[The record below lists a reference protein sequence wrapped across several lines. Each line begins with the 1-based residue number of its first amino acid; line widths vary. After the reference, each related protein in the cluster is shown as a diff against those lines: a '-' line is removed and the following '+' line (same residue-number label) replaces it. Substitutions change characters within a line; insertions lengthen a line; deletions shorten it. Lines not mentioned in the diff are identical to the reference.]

1 MNKVVTRIYPES
13 VIKKYQSKIN
23 TLGSSTIIDVYTFL
37 LSRLLL
43 EIILFILL
51 VLIPKYGLIISTITV
66 IFIHFLYED
75 ILITSKIMNR
85 EERLDKDALEGIPV
99 GDIINVTDDQ
109 TYYAIMYDSSKDMKT
124 FTAKFEKNGAD
135 SIDVKNGELSCNTL
149 NDSCSITAPS
159 FKKDGYE
166 VLGWSTDKKAIKAE
180 YKPGDIIKLTKDI
193 TLYAIYGEK
202 LDTGTTENVDTGI
215 SSFIYVL
222 VPIALGTGVLLYT
235 KKIKRN

>member
-23 TLGSSTIIDVYTFL
+23 TLGSSTIIDVYTFI

-85 EERLDKDALEGIPV
+85 EERLDKDALEFFNLLSLGLKSNASIY
-99 GDIINVTDDQ
+99 NVFLT
-109 TYYAIMYDSSKDMKT
+109 TSKVC
-124 FTAKFEKNGAD
+124 N
-135 SIDVKNGELSCNTL
+135 NTL
-149 NDSCSITAPS
+149 SKE
-159 FKKDGYE
+159 FLEGLKKDNME
-166 VLGWSTDKKAIKAE
+166 VCYTYVYNHIPNQDLKTYLE
-180 YKPGDIIKLTKDI
+180 EMKLTKDKE
-193 TLYAIYGEK
+193 TLSKVVANLNQVLSAKKDTKEQNFLNKLPLKALTSTIIY
-202 LDTGTTENVDTGI
+202 L
-215 SSFIYVL
+215 
-222 VPIALGTGVLLYT
+222 ALVLLLLLLAP
-235 KKIKRN
+235 KFL

>member
-85 EERLDKDALEGIPV
+85 EERLDKDALEFFNLLSLGLKSNASIY
-99 GDIINVTDDQ
+99 NVFLT
-109 TYYAIMYDSSKDMKT
+109 TSKVC
-124 FTAKFEKNGAD
+124 N
-135 SIDVKNGELSCNTL
+135 NTL
-149 NDSCSITAPS
+149 SKE
-159 FKKDGYE
+159 FLEGLKKDNMEMCYTYVYNHIPNQDLKTYLE
-166 VLGWSTDKKAIKAE
+166 E
-180 YKPGDIIKLTKDI
+180 MKLTKDKEDLSKVVTNLNQILSAKKDTKEQNFLNKLPLKAI
-193 TLYAIYGEK
+193 TSTIIY
-202 LDTGTTENVDTGI
+202 L
-215 SSFIYVL
+215 
-222 VPIALGTGVLLYT
+222 ALVLLLLLLAP
-235 KKIKRN
+235 KFL

>member
-85 EERLDKDALEGIPV
+85 EERLNKDALEFFNLLSLGLKSNASIY
-99 GDIINVTDDQ
+99 NVFLT
-109 TYYAIMYDSSKDMKT
+109 TSKVC
-124 FTAKFEKNGAD
+124 N
-135 SIDVKNGELSCNTL
+135 NTL
-149 NDSCSITAPS
+149 SKE
-159 FKKDGYE
+159 FLEGLKKDNVEMCYTYVYNHIPNQDLKTYLE
-166 VLGWSTDKKAIKAE
+166 E
-180 YKPGDIIKLTKDI
+180 MKLTKDKEDLSKVVANLNQVLSAKKDTKEQNFLNKLPLKAI
-193 TLYAIYGEK
+193 TSTIIY
-202 LDTGTTENVDTGI
+202 L
-215 SSFIYVL
+215 VL
-222 VPIALGTGVLLYT
+222 VLLLLLLAP
-235 KKIKRN
+235 KFL

>member
-85 EERLDKDALEGIPV
+85 EERLDKDALEFFNLLSLGLKSNASIY
-99 GDIINVTDDQ
+99 NVFLT
-109 TYYAIMYDSSKDMKT
+109 TSKVC
-124 FTAKFEKNGAD
+124 N
-135 SIDVKNGELSCNTL
+135 NTL
-149 NDSCSITAPS
+149 SKE
-159 FKKDGYE
+159 FLEGLKKDNME
-166 VLGWSTDKKAIKAE
+166 VCYTYVYNHIPNQDLKTCLE
-180 YKPGDIIKLTKDI
+180 EMKLTKDKE
-193 TLYAIYGEK
+193 TLSKVVANLNQVLSAKKDTKEQNFLNKLPLKALTSTIIY
-202 LDTGTTENVDTGI
+202 L
-215 SSFIYVL
+215 
-222 VPIALGTGVLLYT
+222 ALVLLLLLLAP
-235 KKIKRN
+235 KFL

>member
-23 TLGSSTIIDVYTFL
+23 TLGSSSIIDVYTFL

-85 EERLDKDALEGIPV
+85 EERLDKDALEFFNLLSLGLKSNASIY
-99 GDIINVTDDQ
+99 NVFLT
-109 TYYAIMYDSSKDMKT
+109 TSKVC
-124 FTAKFEKNGAD
+124 N
-135 SIDVKNGELSCNTL
+135 NTL
-149 NDSCSITAPS
+149 SKE
-159 FKKDGYE
+159 FLEGLKKDNME
-166 VLGWSTDKKAIKAE
+166 VCYTYVYNHIPNQDLKTYLE
-180 YKPGDIIKLTKDI
+180 EMKLTKDKE
-193 TLYAIYGEK
+193 TLSKVVANLNQVLSAKKDTKEQNFLNKLPLKALTSTIIY
-202 LDTGTTENVDTGI
+202 L
-215 SSFIYVL
+215 
-222 VPIALGTGVLLYT
+222 ALVLLLLLLAP
-235 KKIKRN
+235 KFL

>member
-85 EERLDKDALEGIPV
+85 EERLDKDALEFFNLLSLGLKSNASIY
-99 GDIINVTDDQ
+99 NVFLT
-109 TYYAIMYDSSKDMKT
+109 TSKVC
-124 FTAKFEKNGAD
+124 N
-135 SIDVKNGELSCNTL
+135 NTL
-149 NDSCSITAPS
+149 SKE
-159 FKKDGYE
+159 FLEGLKKDNMEMCYTYVYNHIPNQDLKTYLE
-166 VLGWSTDKKAIKAE
+166 E
-180 YKPGDIIKLTKDI
+180 MKLTKDKEDLSKVVANLNQVLSAKKDTKEQNFLNKLPLKALTSTI
-193 TLYAIYGEK
+193 IY
-202 LDTGTTENVDTGI
+202 L
-215 SSFIYVL
+215 
-222 VPIALGTGVLLYT
+222 ALVLLLLLLAP
-235 KKIKRN
+235 KFL

>member
-85 EERLDKDALEGIPV
+85 EERLDKDALEFFNLLSLGLKSNASIY
-99 GDIINVTDDQ
+99 NVFLT
-109 TYYAIMYDSSKDMKT
+109 TSKVC
-124 FTAKFEKNGAD
+124 N
-135 SIDVKNGELSCNTL
+135 NTL
-149 NDSCSITAPS
+149 SKE
-159 FKKDGYE
+159 FLEGLKKDNMEMCYTYVYNHIPNQDLKTYLE
-166 VLGWSTDKKAIKAE
+166 E
-180 YKPGDIIKLTKDI
+180 MKLTKDKEDLSKVVTNLNQVLSAKKDTKEQNFLNKLPLKALTSTI
-193 TLYAIYGEK
+193 IY
-202 LDTGTTENVDTGI
+202 L
-215 SSFIYVL
+215 
-222 VPIALGTGVLLYT
+222 ALVLLLLLLAP
-235 KKIKRN
+235 KFL

>member
-85 EERLDKDALEGIPV
+85 EERLDKDALEFFNLLSLGLKSNASIY
-99 GDIINVTDDQ
+99 NVFLAT
-109 TYYAIMYDSSKDMKT
+109 SKVC
-124 FTAKFEKNGAD
+124 N
-135 SIDVKNGELSCNTL
+135 NTL
-149 NDSCSITAPS
+149 SKE
-159 FKKDGYE
+159 FLEGLKKDNME
-166 VLGWSTDKKAIKAE
+166 VCYTYVYNHIPNQDLKTYLE
-180 YKPGDIIKLTKDI
+180 EMKLTKDKEDLSKVVTNLNQVLSAKKDTKEQNFLNKLPLKAI
-193 TLYAIYGEK
+193 TSTIIY
-202 LDTGTTENVDTGI
+202 L
-215 SSFIYVL
+215 
-222 VPIALGTGVLLYT
+222 ALVLLLLLLAP
-235 KKIKRN
+235 KFL

>member
-1 MNKVVTRIYPES
+1 MKKVVTRIYPES

-85 EERLDKDALEGIPV
+85 EERLDKDALEFFNLLSLGLKSNASIY
-99 GDIINVTDDQ
+99 NVFLT
-109 TYYAIMYDSSKDMKT
+109 TSKVC
-124 FTAKFEKNGAD
+124 N
-135 SIDVKNGELSCNTL
+135 NTL
-149 NDSCSITAPS
+149 SKE
-159 FKKDGYE
+159 FLEGLKKDNME
-166 VLGWSTDKKAIKAE
+166 VCYTYVYNHIPNQDLKTYLE
-180 YKPGDIIKLTKDI
+180 EMKLTKDKE
-193 TLYAIYGEK
+193 TLSKVVANLNQVLSAKKDTKEQNFLNKLPLKALTSTIIY
-202 LDTGTTENVDTGI
+202 L
-215 SSFIYVL
+215 
-222 VPIALGTGVLLYT
+222 ALVLLLLLLAP
-235 KKIKRN
+235 KFL

>member
-85 EERLDKDALEGIPV
+85 EERLDKDALEFFNLLSLGLKSNASIY
-99 GDIINVTDDQ
+99 NVFLT
-109 TYYAIMYDSSKDMKT
+109 TSKVC
-124 FTAKFEKNGAD
+124 N
-135 SIDVKNGELSCNTL
+135 NTL
-149 NDSCSITAPS
+149 SKE
-159 FKKDGYE
+159 FLEGLKKDNME
-166 VLGWSTDKKAIKAE
+166 VCYTYVYNHIPNQDLKTYLE
-180 YKPGDIIKLTKDI
+180 EMKLTKDKEDLSKVVTNLNQVLSAKKDTKEQNFLNKLPLKALTSTI
-193 TLYAIYGEK
+193 IY
-202 LDTGTTENVDTGI
+202 L
-215 SSFIYVL
+215 
-222 VPIALGTGVLLYT
+222 ALVLLFLLLAP
-235 KKIKRN
+235 KFL

>member
-75 ILITSKIMNR
+75 ILFTSKIMNR
-85 EERLDKDALEGIPV
+85 EERLDKDALEFFNLLSLGLKSNASIY
-99 GDIINVTDDQ
+99 NVFLT
-109 TYYAIMYDSSKDMKT
+109 TSKVC
-124 FTAKFEKNGAD
+124 N
-135 SIDVKNGELSCNTL
+135 NTL
-149 NDSCSITAPS
+149 SKE
-159 FKKDGYE
+159 FLEGLKKDNME
-166 VLGWSTDKKAIKAE
+166 VCYTYVYNHIPNQDLKTYLE
-180 YKPGDIIKLTKDI
+180 EMKLTKDKEDLSKVVTNLNQVLSAKKDTKEQNFLNKLPLKAI
-193 TLYAIYGEK
+193 TSTIIY
-202 LDTGTTENVDTGI
+202 L
-215 SSFIYVL
+215 VL
-222 VPIALGTGVLLYT
+222 VLLLLLLAP
-235 KKIKRN
+235 KFL

>member
-85 EERLDKDALEGIPV
+85 EERLDKDALEFFNLLSLGLKSNASIY
-99 GDIINVTDDQ
+99 NVFLT
-109 TYYAIMYDSSKDMKT
+109 TSKVC
-124 FTAKFEKNGAD
+124 N
-135 SIDVKNGELSCNTL
+135 NTL
-149 NDSCSITAPS
+149 SKE
-159 FKKDGYE
+159 FLEGLKKDNME
-166 VLGWSTDKKAIKAE
+166 VCYTYVYNHIPNQDLKTYLE
-180 YKPGDIIKLTKDI
+180 EMKLTKDKEDLSKVV
-193 TLYAIYGEK
+193 TNLNQVLSAKKDTKEQNFLNKLPLKAIPS
-202 LDTGTTENVDTGI
+202 TI
-215 SSFIYVL
+215 IYL
-222 VPIALGTGVLLYT
+222 ALVLLLLLLAP
-235 KKIKRN
+235 KFL

>member
-85 EERLDKDALEGIPV
+85 EERLDKDALEFFNLLSLGLKSNASIY
-99 GDIINVTDDQ
+99 NVFLT
-109 TYYAIMYDSSKDMKT
+109 TSKVC
-124 FTAKFEKNGAD
+124 N
-135 SIDVKNGELSCNTL
+135 NTL
-149 NDSCSITAPS
+149 SKE
-159 FKKDGYE
+159 FLEGLKKDNMEMCYTYVYNHIPNQDLKTYLE
-166 VLGWSTDKKAIKAE
+166 E
-180 YKPGDIIKLTKDI
+180 MKLTKDKEDLSKVVTNLNQVLSAKKDTKEQNFLNKLPLKAI
-193 TLYAIYGEK
+193 TSTIIY
-202 LDTGTTENVDTGI
+202 L
-215 SSFIYVL
+215 
-222 VPIALGTGVLLYT
+222 ALVLLLLLLAP
-235 KKIKRN
+235 KFL

>member
-85 EERLDKDALEGIPV
+85 EERLDKDALEFFNLLSLGLKSNASIY
-99 GDIINVTDDQ
+99 NVFLAT
-109 TYYAIMYDSSKDMKT
+109 SKVC
-124 FTAKFEKNGAD
+124 N
-135 SIDVKNGELSCNTL
+135 NTL
-149 NDSCSITAPS
+149 SKE
-159 FKKDGYE
+159 FLEGLKKDNMEMCYTYVYNHIPNQDLKTYLE
-166 VLGWSTDKKAIKAE
+166 E
-180 YKPGDIIKLTKDI
+180 MKLTKDKEDLSKVVTNLNQVLSAKKDTKEQNFLNKLPLKAI
-193 TLYAIYGEK
+193 TSTIIY
-202 LDTGTTENVDTGI
+202 L
-215 SSFIYVL
+215 VL
-222 VPIALGTGVLLYT
+222 VLLLLLLAP
-235 KKIKRN
+235 KFL

>member
-75 ILITSKIMNR
+75 VLITSKIMNR
-85 EERLDKDALEGIPV
+85 EERLDKDALEFFNLLSLGLKSNASIY
-99 GDIINVTDDQ
+99 NVFLT
-109 TYYAIMYDSSKDMKT
+109 TSKVC
-124 FTAKFEKNGAD
+124 N
-135 SIDVKNGELSCNTL
+135 NTL
-149 NDSCSITAPS
+149 SKE
-159 FKKDGYE
+159 FLEGLKKDNME
-166 VLGWSTDKKAIKAE
+166 VCYTYVYNHIPNQDLKTYLE
-180 YKPGDIIKLTKDI
+180 EMKLTKDKEDLSKVVTNLNQVLSAKKDTKEQNFLNKLPLKAI
-193 TLYAIYGEK
+193 TSTIIY
-202 LDTGTTENVDTGI
+202 L
-215 SSFIYVL
+215 
-222 VPIALGTGVLLYT
+222 ALVLLLLLLAP
-235 KKIKRN
+235 KFL

>member
-85 EERLDKDALEGIPV
+85 EERLDKDALEFFNLLSLGLKSNASIY
-99 GDIINVTDDQ
+99 NVFLT
-109 TYYAIMYDSSKDMKT
+109 TSKVC
-124 FTAKFEKNGAD
+124 N
-135 SIDVKNGELSCNTL
+135 NTL
-149 NDSCSITAPS
+149 SKE
-159 FKKDGYE
+159 FLEGLKKDNMEMCYTYVYNHIPNQDLKTYLE
-166 VLGWSTDKKAIKAE
+166 E
-180 YKPGDIIKLTKDI
+180 MKLTKDKEALSKVVTNLNQVLSAKKDTKEQNFLNKLPLKAI
-193 TLYAIYGEK
+193 TSTIIY
-202 LDTGTTENVDTGI
+202 L
-215 SSFIYVL
+215 
-222 VPIALGTGVLLYT
+222 ALVLLLLLLAP
-235 KKIKRN
+235 KFL

>member
-85 EERLDKDALEGIPV
+85 EERLDKDALEFFNLLSLGLKSSASIY
-99 GDIINVTDDQ
+99 NVFLT
-109 TYYAIMYDSSKDMKT
+109 TSKVC
-124 FTAKFEKNGAD
+124 N
-135 SIDVKNGELSCNTL
+135 NTL
-149 NDSCSITAPS
+149 SKE
-159 FKKDGYE
+159 FLEGLKKDNME
-166 VLGWSTDKKAIKAE
+166 VCYTYVYNHIPNQDLKTYLE
-180 YKPGDIIKLTKDI
+180 EMKLTKDKE
-193 TLYAIYGEK
+193 TLSKVVANLNQVLSAKKDTKEQNFLNKLPLKALTSTIIY
-202 LDTGTTENVDTGI
+202 L
-215 SSFIYVL
+215 
-222 VPIALGTGVLLYT
+222 ALVLLLLLLAP
-235 KKIKRN
+235 KFL

>member
-85 EERLDKDALEGIPV
+85 EERLDKDALEFFNLLSLGLKSNASIY
-99 GDIINVTDDQ
+99 NVFLT
-109 TYYAIMYDSSKDMKT
+109 TSKVC
-124 FTAKFEKNGAD
+124 N
-135 SIDVKNGELSCNTL
+135 NTL
-149 NDSCSITAPS
+149 SKE
-159 FKKDGYE
+159 FLEGLKKDNMEACYTYVYNHIPNQDLKTYLE
-166 VLGWSTDKKAIKAE
+166 E
-180 YKPGDIIKLTKDI
+180 MKLTKDKEDLSKVVTNLNQVLSAKKDTKEQNFLNKLPLKALTSTI
-193 TLYAIYGEK
+193 IY
-202 LDTGTTENVDTGI
+202 L
-215 SSFIYVL
+215 
-222 VPIALGTGVLLYT
+222 ALVLLLLLLAP
-235 KKIKRN
+235 KFL

>member
-23 TLGSSTIIDVYTFL
+23 TLGSSTIIDVYTFI

-85 EERLDKDALEGIPV
+85 EEKLDKDALEFFNLLSLGLKSNASIY
-99 GDIINVTDDQ
+99 NVFLT
-109 TYYAIMYDSSKDMKT
+109 TSKVC
-124 FTAKFEKNGAD
+124 N
-135 SIDVKNGELSCNTL
+135 NTL
-149 NDSCSITAPS
+149 SKE
-159 FKKDGYE
+159 FLEGLKKDNME
-166 VLGWSTDKKAIKAE
+166 VCYTYVYNHIPNQDLKTYLE
-180 YKPGDIIKLTKDI
+180 EMKLTKDKE
-193 TLYAIYGEK
+193 TLSKVVANLNQVLSAKKDTKEQNFLNKLPLKALTSTIIY
-202 LDTGTTENVDTGI
+202 L
-215 SSFIYVL
+215 
-222 VPIALGTGVLLYT
+222 ALVLLLLLLAP
-235 KKIKRN
+235 KFL

>member
-85 EERLDKDALEGIPV
+85 EERLDKDALEFFNLLSLGLKSNASIY
-99 GDIINVTDDQ
+99 NVFLT
-109 TYYAIMYDSSKDMKT
+109 TSKVC
-124 FTAKFEKNGAD
+124 N
-135 SIDVKNGELSCNTL
+135 NTL
-149 NDSCSITAPS
+149 SKE
-159 FKKDGYE
+159 FLEGLKKDNME
-166 VLGWSTDKKAIKAE
+166 VCYTYVYNHIPNQDLKTYLE
-180 YKPGDIIKLTKDI
+180 EMKLTKDKEELSKVVANLNQVLSAKKDTKAQNFLNKLPLKALTSTI
-193 TLYAIYGEK
+193 IY
-202 LDTGTTENVDTGI
+202 L
-215 SSFIYVL
+215 
-222 VPIALGTGVLLYT
+222 ALVLLLLLLAP
-235 KKIKRN
+235 KFL

>member
-1 MNKVVTRIYPES
+1 MNKVVARIYPES

-85 EERLDKDALEGIPV
+85 EERLDKDALEFFNLLSLGLKSNASIY
-99 GDIINVTDDQ
+99 NVFLT
-109 TYYAIMYDSSKDMKT
+109 TSKVC
-124 FTAKFEKNGAD
+124 N
-135 SIDVKNGELSCNTL
+135 NTL
-149 NDSCSITAPS
+149 SKE
-159 FKKDGYE
+159 FLEGLKKDNME
-166 VLGWSTDKKAIKAE
+166 VCYTYVYNHIPNQDLKTYLE
-180 YKPGDIIKLTKDI
+180 EMKLTKDKETLSKVVANLNQVLSAKKDTKEQNFLNKLPLKALTI
-193 TLYAIYGEK
+193 TIIY
-202 LDTGTTENVDTGI
+202 L
-215 SSFIYVL
+215 
-222 VPIALGTGVLLYT
+222 ALVLLLLLLAP
-235 KKIKRN
+235 KFL

>member
-85 EERLDKDALEGIPV
+85 EERLDKDALEFFNLLSLGLKSNASIY
-99 GDIINVTDDQ
+99 NVFLT
-109 TYYAIMYDSSKDMKT
+109 TSKVC
-124 FTAKFEKNGAD
+124 N
-135 SIDVKNGELSCNTL
+135 NTL
-149 NDSCSITAPS
+149 SKE
-159 FKKDGYE
+159 FLEGLKKDNME
-166 VLGWSTDKKAIKAE
+166 VCYTYVYNHIPNQDLKTYWE
-180 YKPGDIIKLTKDI
+180 EMKLTKDKE
-193 TLYAIYGEK
+193 TLSKVVANLNQVLSAKKDTKEQNFLNKLPLKALTSTIIY
-202 LDTGTTENVDTGI
+202 L
-215 SSFIYVL
+215 
-222 VPIALGTGVLLYT
+222 ALVLLLLLLAP
-235 KKIKRN
+235 KFL

>member
-85 EERLDKDALEGIPV
+85 EERLDKDALEFFNLLSLGLKSNASIY
-99 GDIINVTDDQ
+99 NVFLT
-109 TYYAIMYDSSKDMKT
+109 TSKVC
-124 FTAKFEKNGAD
+124 N
-135 SIDVKNGELSCNTL
+135 NTL
-149 NDSCSITAPS
+149 SKE
-159 FKKDGYE
+159 FLEGLKKDNME
-166 VLGWSTDKKAIKAE
+166 VCYTYVYNHIPNQDLKTYLE
-180 YKPGDIIKLTKDI
+180 EMKLTKDKEDLSKVVTNLNQVLRAKKDTKEQNFLNKLPLKAI
-193 TLYAIYGEK
+193 TSTIIY
-202 LDTGTTENVDTGI
+202 L
-215 SSFIYVL
+215 
-222 VPIALGTGVLLYT
+222 ALVLLLLLLAP
-235 KKIKRN
+235 KFL

>member
-85 EERLDKDALEGIPV
+85 EERLDKDALEFFNLLSLGLKSNASIY
-99 GDIINVTDDQ
+99 NVFLT
-109 TYYAIMYDSSKDMKT
+109 TSKVC
-124 FTAKFEKNGAD
+124 N
-135 SIDVKNGELSCNTL
+135 NTL
-149 NDSCSITAPS
+149 SKE
-159 FKKDGYE
+159 FLEGLKKDNME
-166 VLGWSTDKKAIKAE
+166 VCYTYVYNHISNQDLKTYLE
-180 YKPGDIIKLTKDI
+180 EMKLTKDKE
-193 TLYAIYGEK
+193 TLSKVVANLNQVLSAKKDTKEQNFLNKLPLKALTSTIIY
-202 LDTGTTENVDTGI
+202 L
-215 SSFIYVL
+215 
-222 VPIALGTGVLLYT
+222 ALVLLLLLLAP
-235 KKIKRN
+235 KFL

>member
-85 EERLDKDALEGIPV
+85 EERLDKDALEFFNLLSLGLKSNASIY
-99 GDIINVTDDQ
+99 NVFLT
-109 TYYAIMYDSSKDMKT
+109 TSKVC
-124 FTAKFEKNGAD
+124 N
-135 SIDVKNGELSCNTL
+135 NTL
-149 NDSCSITAPS
+149 SKE
-159 FKKDGYE
+159 FLEGLKKDNME
-166 VLGWSTDKKAIKAE
+166 VCYTYVYNHIPNQDLKTYLE
-180 YKPGDIIKLTKDI
+180 EMKLTKDKE
-193 TLYAIYGEK
+193 TLSKVVANLNQVLSAKKDTKEQNFLNKLPLKALTRTIIY
-202 LDTGTTENVDTGI
+202 L
-215 SSFIYVL
+215 
-222 VPIALGTGVLLYT
+222 ALVLLLLLLAP
-235 KKIKRN
+235 KFL

>member
-85 EERLDKDALEGIPV
+85 EERLDKDALEFFNLLSLGLKSNASIYN
-99 GDIINVTDDQ
+99 DFLT
-109 TYYAIMYDSSKDMKT
+109 TSKVC
-124 FTAKFEKNGAD
+124 N
-135 SIDVKNGELSCNTL
+135 NTL
-149 NDSCSITAPS
+149 SKE
-159 FKKDGYE
+159 FLEGLKKDNMEMCYTYVYNHIPNQDLKTYLE
-166 VLGWSTDKKAIKAE
+166 E
-180 YKPGDIIKLTKDI
+180 MKLTKDKEDLSKVVTNLNQVLSAKKDTKEQNFLNKLPLKALTSTI
-193 TLYAIYGEK
+193 IY
-202 LDTGTTENVDTGI
+202 L
-215 SSFIYVL
+215 
-222 VPIALGTGVLLYT
+222 ALVLLLLLLAP
-235 KKIKRN
+235 KFL

>member
-85 EERLDKDALEGIPV
+85 EERLDKDALEFFNLLSLGLKSNASIY
-99 GDIINVTDDQ
+99 NVFLAT
-109 TYYAIMYDSSKDMKT
+109 SKVC
-124 FTAKFEKNGAD
+124 N
-135 SIDVKNGELSCNTL
+135 NTL
-149 NDSCSITAPS
+149 SKE
-159 FKKDGYE
+159 FLEGLKKDNME
-166 VLGWSTDKKAIKAE
+166 VCYTYVYNHIPNQDLKTYLE
-180 YKPGDIIKLTKDI
+180 EMKLTKDKEDLSKVVANLNQVLSAKKDTKEQNFLNKLPLKALTSTI
-193 TLYAIYGEK
+193 IY
-202 LDTGTTENVDTGI
+202 L
-215 SSFIYVL
+215 
-222 VPIALGTGVLLYT
+222 ALVLLLLLLAP
-235 KKIKRN
+235 KFL

>member
-85 EERLDKDALEGIPV
+85 EERLDKDALEFFNLLSLGLKSNASIY
-99 GDIINVTDDQ
+99 NVFLAT
-109 TYYAIMYDSSKDMKT
+109 SKVC
-124 FTAKFEKNGAD
+124 N
-135 SIDVKNGELSCNTL
+135 NTL
-149 NDSCSITAPS
+149 SKE
-159 FKKDGYE
+159 FLEGLKKDNME
-166 VLGWSTDKKAIKAE
+166 VCYTYVYNHIPNQDLKTYLE
-180 YKPGDIIKLTKDI
+180 EMKLTKDKEDLSKVVANLNQVLSAKKDSKEQNFLNKLPLKAI
-193 TLYAIYGEK
+193 TSTIIY
-202 LDTGTTENVDTGI
+202 L
-215 SSFIYVL
+215 
-222 VPIALGTGVLLYT
+222 ALVLLLLLLAP
-235 KKIKRN
+235 KFL

>member
-85 EERLDKDALEGIPV
+85 EEKLDKDALEFFNLLSLGLKSNASIY
-99 GDIINVTDDQ
+99 NVFLT
-109 TYYAIMYDSSKDMKT
+109 TSKVC
-124 FTAKFEKNGAD
+124 N
-135 SIDVKNGELSCNTL
+135 NTL
-149 NDSCSITAPS
+149 SKE
-159 FKKDGYE
+159 FLEGLKKDNME
-166 VLGWSTDKKAIKAE
+166 VCYTYVYNHIPNQDLKTYLE
-180 YKPGDIIKLTKDI
+180 EMKLTKDKE
-193 TLYAIYGEK
+193 TLSKVVANLNQVLSAKKDTKEQNFLNKLPLKALTSTIIY
-202 LDTGTTENVDTGI
+202 L
-215 SSFIYVL
+215 
-222 VPIALGTGVLLYT
+222 ALVLLLLLLAP
-235 KKIKRN
+235 KFL

>member
-1 MNKVVTRIYPES
+1 MNKVVARIYPES

-85 EERLDKDALEGIPV
+85 EERLDKDALEFFNLLSLGLKSNASIY
-99 GDIINVTDDQ
+99 NVFLT
-109 TYYAIMYDSSKDMKT
+109 TSKVC
-124 FTAKFEKNGAD
+124 N
-135 SIDVKNGELSCNTL
+135 NTL
-149 NDSCSITAPS
+149 SKE
-159 FKKDGYE
+159 FLEGLKKDNME
-166 VLGWSTDKKAIKAE
+166 VCYTYVYNHIPNQDLKTYLE
-180 YKPGDIIKLTKDI
+180 EMKLTKDKE
-193 TLYAIYGEK
+193 TLSKVVADLNQVLSAKKDTKEQNFLNKLPLKALTSTIIY
-202 LDTGTTENVDTGI
+202 L
-215 SSFIYVL
+215 
-222 VPIALGTGVLLYT
+222 ALVLLLLLLAP
-235 KKIKRN
+235 KFL

>member
-1 MNKVVTRIYPES
+1 MYKVVTRIYPES

-85 EERLDKDALEGIPV
+85 EERLDKDALEFFNLLSLGLKSNASIY
-99 GDIINVTDDQ
+99 NVFLT
-109 TYYAIMYDSSKDMKT
+109 TSKVC
-124 FTAKFEKNGAD
+124 N
-135 SIDVKNGELSCNTL
+135 NTL
-149 NDSCSITAPS
+149 SKE
-159 FKKDGYE
+159 FLEGLKKDNME
-166 VLGWSTDKKAIKAE
+166 VCYTYVYNHIPNQDLKTYLE
-180 YKPGDIIKLTKDI
+180 EMKLTKDKE
-193 TLYAIYGEK
+193 TLSKVVANLNQVLSAKKDTKEQNFLNKLPLKALTSTIIY
-202 LDTGTTENVDTGI
+202 L
-215 SSFIYVL
+215 
-222 VPIALGTGVLLYT
+222 ALVLLLLLLAP
-235 KKIKRN
+235 KFL

>member
-85 EERLDKDALEGIPV
+85 EERLDKDALEFFNLLSLGLKSNASIY
-99 GDIINVTDDQ
+99 NVFLT
-109 TYYAIMYDSSKDMKT
+109 TSKVC
-124 FTAKFEKNGAD
+124 N
-135 SIDVKNGELSCNTL
+135 NTL
-149 NDSCSITAPS
+149 SKE
-159 FKKDGYE
+159 FLEGLKKDNMEACYTYVYNHIPNQDLKTYLE
-166 VLGWSTDKKAIKAE
+166 E
-180 YKPGDIIKLTKDI
+180 MKLTKDKEELSKVVTNLNQVLSAKKDTKEQNFLNKLPLKALTSTI
-193 TLYAIYGEK
+193 IY
-202 LDTGTTENVDTGI
+202 L
-215 SSFIYVL
+215 
-222 VPIALGTGVLLYT
+222 ALVLLLLLLAP
-235 KKIKRN
+235 KFL

>member
-75 ILITSKIMNR
+75 VLITSKIMNR
-85 EERLDKDALEGIPV
+85 EERLDKDALEFFNLLSLGLKSNASIY
-99 GDIINVTDDQ
+99 NVFLT
-109 TYYAIMYDSSKDMKT
+109 TSKVC
-124 FTAKFEKNGAD
+124 N
-135 SIDVKNGELSCNTL
+135 NTL
-149 NDSCSITAPS
+149 SKE
-159 FKKDGYE
+159 FLEGLKKDNME
-166 VLGWSTDKKAIKAE
+166 VCYTYVYNHIPNQDLKTYLE
-180 YKPGDIIKLTKDI
+180 EMKLTKDKEDLSKVVTNLNQVLSAKKDTKEQNFLNKLPLKAI
-193 TLYAIYGEK
+193 TSTIIY
-202 LDTGTTENVDTGI
+202 L
-215 SSFIYVL
+215 
-222 VPIALGTGVLLYT
+222 ALVLLLLLLAN
-235 KKIKRN
+235 KFL

>member
-1 MNKVVTRIYPES
+1 MNKVVARIYPES

-85 EERLDKDALEGIPV
+85 EERLDKDALEFFNLLSLGLKSNASIY
-99 GDIINVTDDQ
+99 NVFLT
-109 TYYAIMYDSSKDMKT
+109 TSKVC
-124 FTAKFEKNGAD
+124 N
-135 SIDVKNGELSCNTL
+135 NTL
-149 NDSCSITAPS
+149 SKE
-159 FKKDGYE
+159 FLEGLKKDNME
-166 VLGWSTDKKAIKAE
+166 VCYTYVYNHIPNQDLKTYLE
-180 YKPGDIIKLTKDI
+180 EMKLTKDKE
-193 TLYAIYGEK
+193 TLSKVVANLNQVLSAKKDTKEQNFLNKLPLKALTSTIIY
-202 LDTGTTENVDTGI
+202 L
-215 SSFIYVL
+215 
-222 VPIALGTGVLLYT
+222 ALVLLLLLLAP
-235 KKIKRN
+235 KFL

>member
-85 EERLDKDALEGIPV
+85 EERLDKDALEFFNLLSLGLKSNASIY
-99 GDIINVTDDQ
+99 NVFLT
-109 TYYAIMYDSSKDMKT
+109 TSKVC
-124 FTAKFEKNGAD
+124 N
-135 SIDVKNGELSCNTL
+135 NTL
-149 NDSCSITAPS
+149 SKE
-159 FKKDGYE
+159 FLEGLKKDNME
-166 VLGWSTDKKAIKAE
+166 VCYTYVYNHIPNQDLKTYLE
-180 YKPGDIIKLTKDI
+180 EMKLTKD
-193 TLYAIYGEK
+193 K
-202 LDTGTTENVDTGI
+202 
-215 SSFIYVL
+215 
-222 VPIALGTGVLLYT
+222 
-235 KKIKRN
+235 